1 MAYFKLHPRLFL
13 AAALGTIIGLLLP
26 ESWGVLVRV
35 VFGWDVAATLYNLLA
50 WIMML
55 RGTEASIRYKASL
68 QDESGWTLLGIAAA
82 SALVSLCAI
91 IGLLGG
97 KDIPDPEKTLRL
109 VLAIYTIITSWF
121 FLHTLFT
128 LHYAHEHYGAGQGD
142 QGKTRGG
149 LQFPGTDPT
158 PGYIDF
164 AYYSFTIGMTAQTSD
179 TAVTTTPMRG
189 LTLAHGILT
198 FFFNTVILAL
208 SINIAASLL

>member
-1 MAYFKLHPRLFL
+1 MAYFKLHPRLFI
-13 AAALGTIIGLLLP
+13 AAGVGAVIGVVLP
-26 ESWGVLVRV
+26 ESWGSLVRV
-35 VFGWDVAATLYNLLA
+35 VFSWDAAATLYNVLA

-55 RGTEASIRYKASL
+55 RGTEATIRYKASL
-68 QDESGWTLLGIAAA
+68 QDESGWTLLMISAAA
-82 SALVSLCAI
+82 ALISLCAI
-91 IGLLGG
+91 VGLLGG

-109 VLAIYTIITSWF
+109 VLAIYTIINSWF

-142 QGKTRGG
+142 KGKTRGG

-158 PGYIDF
+158 PGYVDF

-179 TAVTTTPMRG
+179 TAVTTTSMRG